1 MQSKGYWSMAV
12 LGVLLMLTASGCLEI
27 KVKTTVHPDGS
38 CERVETVTA
47 GAPEL
52 PEAAFPLPTDSS
64 WETGWTKHDNKEN
77 DYLYTAAKRF
87 ESPEALAR
95 EFSHITADSTK
106 LRISPVIEK
115 RFRWFFT
122 YLTYKETYHVFC
134 PFTLVP
140 ASRVLSEG
148 EIRRIS
154 AGEEND
160 TLKKKLDEWR
170 WRNMYEGFHRALLEG
185 ARRLDDPTLSPDS
198 IARRKEELLQVLQ
211 RDTTT
216 KDDLDRTL
224 VLIGH
229 FFRSNA
235 VLRLRPELRVAWDE
249 AEDMMKRE
257 QSANG
262 DYTNTVIMPGMVLDT
277 NADEVKG
284 TTVSWK
290 FSADQFLLR
299 DYPMWVESRVMN
311 IWAVILTGIVAIGLT
326 SVLVVLRLR
335 SR

>member
-1 MQSKGYWSMAV
+1 MQNKRYWWTAV
-12 LGVLLMLTASGCLEI
+12 LGVLLMLTASGCLEVKI
-27 KVKTTVHPDGS
+27 KTTVHPDGS

-47 GAPEL
+47 NAPEL
-52 PEAAFPLPTDSS
+52 PEAAFPIPTDSS
-64 WETGWTKHDNKEN
+64 WETGWTKRDNKER
-77 DYLYTAAKRF
+77 DYLYTATKRF

-95 EFSHITADSTK
+95 EFSHIAIDSTR

-134 PFTLVP
+134 PYTLIP
-140 ASRVLSEG
+140 ASRVLSEE

-170 WRNMYEGFHRALLEG
+170 GRNMYEGFYLALLHG
-185 ARRLDDPTLSPDS
+185 ARRLGDPTLLPDS
-198 IARRKEELLQVLQ
+198 IARRKEELFQVIQ

-224 VLIGH
+224 VLIGR

-235 VLRLRPELRVAWDE
+235 VLRLRPELQIAWGQ

-257 QSANG
+257 ESANG
-262 DYTNTVIMPGMVLDT
+262 DYTNTVVMPGMVLDT

-311 IWAVILTGIVAIGLT
+311 IWAVVLTGIVAIGLT
-326 SVLVVLRLR
+326 IVLILLRFR